1 MLLLFSGGLDSYI
14 AWNYL
19 GRPDTIY
26 FDIGHRYCAY
36 ELEKVKFFAPKTI
49 INTSLRLAEHEKK
62 DADIP
67 MRNAFL
73 LMLSS
78 YYDSELVLV
87 VQRGEMTIPDRSPKF
102 FYEFQMWLSFLNN
115 RPITITSPFFDM
127 TKTQM
132 VRWYIETGLSTEDLL
147 YTRSCYS
154 TGELP
159 CGACSACFRRW
170 VALTNNGLSE
180 DYKNDILQYK
190 EIPRYIKEMKEGKY
204 DNLRSEETLNALML
218 VEYKGRIR

>member
-26 FDIGHRYCAY
+26 FDLGHRYCAH
-36 ELEKVKFFAPKTI
+36 ELERVKYLAPKTKI
-49 INTSLRLAEHEKK
+49 VTNINLAEHEKK

-73 LMLSS
+73 LMFAS
-78 YYDSELVLV
+78 YYDTELALI

-102 FYEFQMWLSFLNN
+102 FEDFGKWLSFLNN
-115 RPITITSPFFDM
+115 QPITIMSPFFDM

-132 VRWYIETGLSTEDLL
+132 VKWYVETGLSKEDLL

-154 TGELP
+154 PGELP

-170 VALTNNGLSE
+170 VALTNNRLSE
-180 DYKNDILQYK
+180 KYQNNIFGYK
-190 EIPRYIKEMKEGKY
+190 EITRYIREMKEGKY
-204 DNLRSEETLNALML
+204 DPLRSEETFDALMKSGYNL
-218 VEYKGRIR
+218 I